1 MCIHF
6 TYTGK
11 YPEESLVGSSWNSVK
26 VLYQAKEEILLKFRL
41 ALHQHLVPV
50 TVVIWDTAN
59 VDDIVK

>member
-11 YPEESLVGSSWNSVK
+11 YPDESLVGSSWNSVK

-41 ALHQHLVPV
+41 ALH
-50 TVVIWDTAN
+50 
-59 VDDIVK
+59 